1 MNFEHKYDDI
11 INLEHPTSKKH
22 PRMSLENRSAQFA
35 PFSALE
41 GYEDAVS
48 EEARITENK
57 ISLSEDEKEQISE
70 SLEVILKNPFQK
82 IIITYF
88 EKDKKKQGGCYKT
101 LIGIIKG
108 IDHYNGILK
117 MKSGE
122 IIKIEDLKK
131 IQLVWY
137 NVKRNWKV
145 KNCGKFNIRTINI

>member
-11 INLEHPTSKKH
+11 INLEHHVSTKH
-22 PRMSLENRSAQFA
+22 SRMSLENRSAQFA

-57 ISLSEDEKEQISE
+57 ISLSEDEKDQISE

-101 LIGIIKG
+101 FIMPIKV
-108 IDHYNGILK
+108 L
-117 MKSGE
+117 
-122 IIKIEDLKK
+122 
-131 IQLVWY
+131 
-137 NVKRNWKV
+137 
-145 KNCGKFNIRTINI
+145 